1 MKLGR
6 TIVICLLFALAIAV
20 YLYRARIDRDI
31 LAISPDEVSRGFSME
46 PGEQVIRIEIRNP
59 AAGTA
64 LTLEKVRET
73 WRIVS
78 PVNSLAEQ
86 QAVSGLSVAL
96 RFASQQTRLRAE
108 KDWAE
113 YGLEKPGMEVRV
125 VTDKTHESTLNFGA
139 ASPIGKAVYARWAK
153 ERGYILV
160 TPELKSAFD
169 VSLYTL
175 RDKSVFRTPMAEA
188 RKVFVEMG
196 PNAYEW
202 KKDQGKWYWIE
213 PVSNFGR
220 EMPPDRMELVFRGL
234 DGLNVKKFLDRGD
247 RSDAEF
253 GFYVIHDRIRV
264 EGDPDAAGGG
274 EVFNFGNEVPLEN
287 AYYGK
292 MESTGDV
299 ILIDRVRVIKFLD
312 LMKALE
318 KDEAARREKSR
329 EQK

>member
-86 QAVSGLSVAL
+86 QAVSGLAVAL

-113 YGLEKPGMEVRV
+113 YGLEKPGMEVR
-125 VTDKTHESTLNFGA
+125 
-139 ASPIGKAVYARWAK
+139 
-153 ERGYILV
+153 
-160 TPELKSAFD
+160 
-169 VSLYTL
+169 
-175 RDKSVFRTPMAEA
+175 
-188 RKVFVEMG
+188 
-196 PNAYEW
+196 
-202 KKDQGKWYWIE
+202 
-213 PVSNFGR
+213 
-220 EMPPDRMELVFRGL
+220 
-234 DGLNVKKFLDRGD
+234 
-247 RSDAEF
+247 
-253 GFYVIHDRIRV
+253 
-264 EGDPDAAGGG
+264 
-274 EVFNFGNEVPLEN
+274 
-287 AYYGK
+287 
-292 MESTGDV
+292 
-299 ILIDRVRVIKFLD
+299 
-312 LMKALE
+312 
-318 KDEAARREKSR
+318 
-329 EQK
+329 